1 MTNAGLQFTNTPW
14 YRPRMGVLNFRWAM
28 AGLLVL
34 VMGCHQGGRTPVDE
48 KRDPYFL
55 TAQKRKR
62 QGDYAGAVQT
72 YQVALERNP
81 RSASAHLELGLL
93 YENDILPPRPA
104 IAVYHYTRYLALRPN
119 SAQAEFIRGR
129 IRSCKLEL
137 VRVMLNTAGAQPAQR
152 ERELLQKLE
161 QLGAENQRL
170 RHIIQNPGQTPV
182 MTPATNRPTTDPA
195 VSMTNSSNPASPT
208 QKVHR
213 IKPGENPSSI
223 ARQHGIDLQDL
234 LAANPG
240 IRPSR
245 LQINQSLKIPSPR

>member
-1 MTNAGLQFTNTPW
+1 
-14 YRPRMGVLNFRWAM
+14 MGVLRFHGVLM
-28 AGLLVL
+28 AAAVVL
-34 VMGCHQGGRTPVDE
+34 AVGCQQGGRTPVDE

-55 TAQKRKR
+55 TGQKRKR
-62 QGDYAGAVQT
+62 QGDYAGAVQA

-81 RSASAHLELGLL
+81 RSAAAHLELGLL

-104 IAVYHYTRYLALRPN
+104 VAVYHYSRYLALRPD

-129 IRSCKLEL
+129 IRACKLEL

-170 RHIIQNPGQTPV
+170 RHLIQNPGQAPV
-182 MTPATNRPTTDPA
+182 PVPATNQRPPA
-195 VSMTNSSNPASPT
+195 GPSVRVAGSSNRTPSAAGP
-208 QKVHR
+208 KVHR
-213 IKPGENPSSI
+213 VKPGENPSSI
-223 ARQHGIDLQDL
+223 ARQHGIELDDL

-245 LQINQSLKIPSPR
+245 LQINQALKIPPPR

>member
-1 MTNAGLQFTNTPW
+1 
-14 YRPRMGVLNFRWAM
+14 MGVLRFHGVLM
-28 AGLLVL
+28 AAALALAA
-34 VMGCHQGGRTPVDE
+34 GCQQGGRAPVDE

-55 TAQKRKR
+55 TGQKRKR
-62 QGDYAGAVQT
+62 QGDYAGAVQA

-81 RSASAHLELGLL
+81 RSGAAHLELGLL

-104 IAVYHYTRYLALRPN
+104 IAVYHYSRYLALRPD

-129 IRSCKLEL
+129 IRACKLEL

-170 RHIIQNPGQTPV
+170 RHLIQHPGQAPV
-182 MTPATNRPTTDPA
+182 PAPATNQPA
-195 VSMTNSSNPASPT
+195 AGPSVRVAGGPSPAPAAPAP
-208 QKVHR
+208 KVHR
-213 IKPGENPSSI
+213 VKPGENPSSI
-223 ARQHGIDLQDL
+223 ARQHGIKLQDL

-245 LQINQSLKIPSPR
+245 LQINQALKIPPPR